1 MRRKVLLGV
10 IALAFS
16 SPAFAG
22 TKYPS
27 GLIVQH
33 LSGPD
38 HCDRPTRPQ
47 DTISVHYKG
56 TLQSDGSL
64 FDESYK
70 RGKPFE
76 FTIGAGQVIKGWD
89 EGLLGMCA
97 GEKRKLTIPPEMGY
111 GSHGAGGGKI
121 PGGATLIFETELLKI
136 VHESTLPPT
145 TSLPTGEPFPDDAD
159 TKPASPASMDESD
172 TLPDPL
178 MAVHEKEKGKGNGG
192 GGAPTDGP
200 PEEAHCNL
208 LGKFALFVQ
217 GALGALAVLTLV
229 FKRWR
234 ETHKRPWK
242 IFLFDVSKQLLG
254 SMLTH
259 GLNLL
264 MSTMGAVDVANAAAT
279 VATTIDSADDDG
291 KRPNPCSFYLLNL
304 GIDVSIF
311 FPKAL
316 LEHLTCADHRPDHP
330 WCACALFPPQNPP
343 RRLPSHPL
351 GESSRVHQ
359 VRKL

>member
-1 MRRKVLLGV
+1 
-10 IALAFS
+10 
-16 SPAFAG
+16 
-22 TKYPS
+22 
-27 GLIVQH
+27 
-33 LSGPD
+33 
-38 HCDRPTRPQ
+38 
-47 DTISVHYKG
+47 
-56 TLQSDGSL
+56 
-64 FDESYK
+64 
-70 RGKPFE
+70 
-76 FTIGAGQVIKGWD
+76 
-89 EGLLGMCA
+89 MCA

-159 TKPASPASMDESD
+159 TKPASPASMDEAD

-178 MAVHEKEKGKGNGG
+178 MAVHDKEKGKGNGG

-217 GALGALAVLTLV
+217 GALGVLAVLTLV

-234 ETHKRPWK
+234 ETPKRPWK

-316 LEHLTCADHRPDHP
+316 LERLTCADHRPDHP